1 VSDDLIILLKRLI
14 DAGVEFVLV
23 GGYAGVVYGC
33 NYVTKDVDIC
43 FEFSTANL
51 LALQKALSDLE
62 PVHRMTP
69 KKKKL
74 QLTKDNCGD
83 FKNLYLATK
92 IGQLDCLSFI
102 DGIGDYEK
110 VRKSS
115 RMIQVG
121 KIKMRALSLN
131 ALIKSKKK
139 MNRPRD
145 MEVVKELEAIKKLNG
160 SNNKNQ

>member
-1 VSDDLIILLKRLI
+1 VSDDLTNLLKRLI
-14 DAGVEFVLV
+14 HAGVEFVLV
-23 GGYAGVVYGC
+23 GGFAGVVYGC

-51 LALQKALSDLE
+51 LALQKALSGLE

-69 KKKKL
+69 KRKKL
-74 QLTKDNCGD
+74 HLTKDNCGD
-83 FKNLYLATK
+83 FKNLYLTTK
-92 IGQLDCLSFI
+92 IGQLDCLSYI

-115 RMIQVG
+115 RIIQVG
-121 KIKMRALSLN
+121 KIKMRALSLD
-131 ALIKSKKK
+131 ALIKTKKK

-145 MEVVKELEAIKKLNG
+145 MDVVKELEAIKKLNN
-160 SNNKNQ
+160 SNNKKQ